1 MMGWSPR
8 CYIPSFVEIGAAVP
22 EKKIFGLKYNVG
34 DTTAIWQMNKMLS
47 TCNTE
52 EGGCIPHITN
62 MINCT
67 TKAYKDKII
76 FLV

>member
-1 MMGWSPR
+1 MTD
-8 CYIPSFVEIGAAVP
+8 IP
-22 EKKIFGLKYNVG
+22 GLKYNIG
-34 DTTAIWQMNKMLS
+34 DTMAIRQMNTMLG
-47 TCNTE
+47 TCNT

-62 MINCT
+62 MINST

>member
-1 MMGWSPR
+1 
-8 CYIPSFVEIGAAVP
+8 
-22 EKKIFGLKYNVG
+22 
-34 DTTAIWQMNKMLS
+34 MNTMLS

-52 EGGCIPHITN
+52 GGGGGGGCIPHITN
-62 MINCT
+62 MINST

>member
-1 MMGWSPR
+1 MILGDNHMTFNR
-8 CYIPSFVEIGAAVP
+8 
-22 EKKIFGLKYNVG
+22 KIANYRDHRLKYNIW
-34 DTTAIWQMNKMLS
+34 DTMAMNTMLS
-47 TCNTE
+47 TCNT

-62 MINCT
+62 MINST